1 MLHEARH
8 GYRSEKHVA
17 RKCVSFHSQQEVWV
31 TRNAHRQIKRKCSG
45 GVTPEEMER
54 RLGMFGQKAGLKDS
68 SMSLDKGK
76 KGKENNPEEGQVSL
90 SYMRQ

>member
-1 MLHEARH
+1 M
-8 GYRSEKHVA
+8 EK
-17 RKCVSFHSQQEVWV
+17 
-31 TRNAHRQIKRKCSG
+31 
-45 GVTPEEMER
+45 

-76 KGKENNPEEGQVSL
+76 KGKENYPEEGQVSL